1 MSELADPLVSELH
14 FMANKKSKETSDTP
28 QKYEHFRRSTSENM
42 SDYLEYTRVL
52 EELKE
57 LENLIKEEEG
67 GGYDSLNNLETDLKT
82 EENAWKEKKELA
94 EELQT
99 LSTTASFEK
108 LELTFYSSNFYALFI
123 NPCHCVL

>member
-1 MSELADPLVSELH
+1 
-14 FMANKKSKETSDTP
+14 MANKKSKETSDTL

-82 EENAWKEKKELA
+82 EENALKEKKELA

-123 NPCHCVL
+123 NPCHYVL